1 MRKKMKCQKRCNQT
15 CYNEEYFRESW
26 KTLIPVLMRTMKK
39 DMDDRCRKEMDE
51 YGISKI
57 HLGYLMVLS
66 QGEATLTSLSDALSV
81 DKSNTTRAITD
92 LRSKGLVVD
101 DREKENS
108 KKYNLSLTEEGAKLT
123 SMIENKLDEAFD
135 EYVEGISQK
144 ELRSLVRTLEKIK
157 DNIEKNEISDDV

>member
-1 MRKKMKCQKRCNQT
+1 MKCQKHCNQT
-15 CYNEEYFRESW
+15 CYTEEYFRESW

-39 DMDDRCRKEMDE
+39 DMDNRCRKEMDE

-81 DKSNTTRAITD
+81 DRSNTTRAIAD

-108 KKYNLSLTEEGAKLT
+108 KKYNLSLTEEGLKLT
-123 SMIENKLDEAFD
+123 VLIEKKLDTAFD
-135 EYVEGISQK
+135 EYVKGISPK
-144 ELRSLVRTLEKIK
+144 ELKSLIETLEKIK
-157 DNIEKNEISDDV
+157 ENIEKNGVSDDA

>member
-1 MRKKMKCQKRCNQT
+1 MKCQKRCNQT

>member
-1 MRKKMKCQKRCNQT
+1 MKCRKC
-15 CYNEEYFRESW
+15 CDNENFKESW
-26 KTLIPVLMRTMKK
+26 KTLVPVLMRTIKK
-39 DMDDRCRKEMDE
+39 DMDRRCLEEMNE

-66 QGEATLTSLSDALSV
+66 QGEATLTSLSDTLNV

-108 KKYNLSLTEEGAKLT
+108 KKYNLSLTEEGMRLT
-123 SMIENKLDEAFD
+123 ALIENKLNTAFD
-135 EYVEGISQK
+135 EYVEGVSLR
-144 ELRSLVRTLEKIK
+144 ELRSVVETLEKIR
-157 DNIEKNEISDDV
+157 DNIEKNDVSDNI

>member
-1 MRKKMKCQKRCNQT
+1 MKCRK
-15 CYNEEYFRESW
+15 CYSDEEFKESW
-26 KTLIPVLMRTMKK
+26 KTLVPVLMRTIKK
-39 DMDDRCRKEMDE
+39 DMDSRCLEEMNE

-66 QGEATLTSLSDALSV
+66 QGEATLTSLSDTLNV

-108 KKYNLSLTEEGAKLT
+108 KKYNLSLTEEGVELT
-123 SMIENKLDEAFD
+123 AMIETKLDKAFD
-135 EYVEGISQK
+135 EYVKGISLK
-144 ELRSLVRTLEKIK
+144 ELRSLVETLEKIK
-157 DNIEKNEISDDV
+157 ANIEKNDISDDG